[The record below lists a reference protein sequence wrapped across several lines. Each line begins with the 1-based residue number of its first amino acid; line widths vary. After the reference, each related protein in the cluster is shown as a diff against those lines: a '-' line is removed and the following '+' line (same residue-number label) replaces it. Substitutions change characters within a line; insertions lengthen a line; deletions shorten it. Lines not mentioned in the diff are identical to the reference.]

1 MLICS
6 EERKPAGWDVNVLLT
21 FHPLQL
27 PEGKPAIVK
36 KKKEKK
42 NVKNKHLRF
51 KAFLFLLWFNKL
63 SVKRQIKLAIS
74 SITNSVTYAE
84 LMDLVTVDTK

>member
-1 MLICS
+1 M
-6 EERKPAGWDVNVLLT
+6 NVLLT

-36 KKKEKK
+36 KKKKK
-42 NVKNKHLRF
+42 NVKNKHFRF
-51 KAFLFLLWFNKL
+51 KAFLFSLWFNKL

>member
-36 KKKEKK
+36 K
-42 NVKNKHLRF
+42 NVKNKHFRF

-74 SITNSVTYAE
+74 SIMNSVTYAE